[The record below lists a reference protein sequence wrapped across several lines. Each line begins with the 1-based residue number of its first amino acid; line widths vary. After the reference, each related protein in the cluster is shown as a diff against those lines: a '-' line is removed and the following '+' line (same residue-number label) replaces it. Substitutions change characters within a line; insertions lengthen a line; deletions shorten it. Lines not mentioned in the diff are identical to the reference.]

1 MEQPPQQARLKRE
14 LKLPDLVLMQV
25 LVVLGIGWIGYA
37 AKQGSTHVILWI
49 AAILGFYAPLA
60 AVVVFLSRAIPLE
73 GGMYQWLKEGFSPFA
88 GYMAG
93 WNYSIFFILL
103 FANDGAALANSLA
116 YAFGPSWSWMIS
128 SKALMVVLNVLV
140 WSLVLW
146 TNVRGLHLV
155 KWLSDAGSL
164 LLLAMGGTTI
174 WLLVQKWISGTPAV
188 HQPFS
193 LASPGL
199 SLLSLAVFSKMA
211 INALSGFEGSSI
223 IAGECW
229 APERNVGRSVWIA
242 APLIAVIYILGTGTM
257 LSYIRPEDVDLVAP
271 MPQILRVGLNSSHI
285 GVALATATILA
296 SVLVQRIQMVA
307 VIGMVSR
314 LPMVAGWDGLLP
326 AWWSELHPRYGTPA
340 KALTAITVASVG
352 IGTASLLGVGEQE
365 AVQVTT
371 GASAGALCVVYLLL
385 FGLVTVG
392 MRHHTAKPPWWLRLA
407 GLAGFLSVAV
417 SLVFQV
423 APLVEVV
430 NAGIF
435 ALKVSGCLVAANLLG
450 VGLYWRGARK
460 LELAATPAG

>member
-1 MEQPPQQARLKRE
+1 MIQPPQQARLKRE

-25 LVVLGIGWIGYA
+25 LVILGIGWIGYA

-49 AAILGFYAPLA
+49 AAILGFYVPLA
-60 AVVVFLSRAIPLE
+60 AVVIFLSRAIPLE

-88 GYMAG
+88 GYIAG

-128 SKALMVVLNVLV
+128 SKALMIALNVLV
-140 WSLVLW
+140 WSLVLGA
-146 TNVRGLHLV
+146 NLRGLHLV
-155 KWLSDAGSL
+155 KWLSGAGSL

-174 WLLVQKWISGTPAV
+174 WLLVHKWISGTPAV
-188 HQPFS
+188 HPPFS

-229 APERNVGRSVWIA
+229 APERNVARSVWIA
-242 APLIAVIYILGTGTM
+242 APLIAVIYILGTGTV
-257 LSYIRPEDVDLVAP
+257 LAYIRPEDIDLVAP
-271 MPQILRVGLNSSHI
+271 MPQILRVGLSSTYI
-285 GVALATATILA
+285 GLALATATILA

-326 AWWSELHPRYGTPA
+326 SWWSELHPRYGTPA
-340 KALTAITVASVG
+340 KALTAITVASLA

-365 AVQVTT
+365 AFQITT
-371 GASAGALCVVYLLL
+371 GAATGALCVVYLLL
-385 FGLVTVG
+385 FALVTVG
-392 MRHHTAKPPWWLRLA
+392 MRQHTAKPPCWLRLA
-407 GLAGFLSVAV
+407 GLAGFLSAAV

-430 NAGIF
+430 NRGTF
-435 ALKVSGCLVAANLLG
+435 ALKVGGCLVAANVLG
-450 VGLYWRGARK
+450 AGLYWRGARQ
-460 LELAATPAG
+460 LEPAPTPVG

>member
-1 MEQPPQQARLKRE
+1 MEQPLQQSQLKRE

-49 AAILGFYAPLA
+49 AAILGFYVPLA

-116 YAFGPSWSWMIS
+116 YAVGPSWSWMIS
-128 SKALMVVLNVLV
+128 SKTLMVVLNVLV
-140 WSLVLW
+140 WSLALW
-146 TNVRGLHLV
+146 ANIRGLHLV
-155 KWLSDAGSL
+155 KWLSGAGSL
-164 LLLAMGGTTI
+164 LLLAMGGITI
-174 WLLVQKWISGTPAV
+174 WLLIQRWISATPAV
-188 HQPFS
+188 HPPFS

-199 SLLSLAVFSKMA
+199 SLVSLAVFSKMS

-229 APERNVGRSVWIA
+229 APERNIARSVWIA
-242 APLIAVIYILGTGTM
+242 APLIAAIYILGTGTVVA
-257 LSYIRPEDVDLVAP
+257 YIRPEDIDLVAP
-271 MPQILRVGLNSSHI
+271 LPQLLRVGLSSTQT
-285 GVALATATILA
+285 GLALATATILA
-296 SVLVQRIQMVA
+296 GALVVRIQMMA

-314 LPMVAGWDGLLP
+314 LPMVAGWDGLMP
-326 AWWSELHPRYGTPA
+326 SWWSQLHPHYGTPA
-340 KALTAITVASVG
+340 KALTAITVASLA

-371 GASAGALCVVYLLL
+371 GAATGALCVVYLLL
-385 FGLVTVG
+385 FGLVAFG
-392 MRHHTAKPPWWLRLA
+392 LRHHTAKPPWWLRLA
-407 GLAGFLSVAV
+407 ALAGFLSAAV

-430 NAGIF
+430 NSAIF
-435 ALKVSGCLVAANLLG
+435 ALKVGGSLVAANLLG
-450 VGLYWRGARK
+450 AGLYWRGARQ
-460 LELAATPAG
+460 LESATTPVG

>member
-1 MEQPPQQARLKRE
+1 MEQPLQQARLKRE
-14 LKLPDLVLMQV
+14 LRLPDLVLMQV

-73 GGMYQWLKEGFSPFA
+73 GGMYQWLKVGFSPFA

-103 FANDGAALANSLA
+103 FANDGAALVNSLA

-128 SKALMVVLNVLV
+128 SKALMVLLNVLV

-146 TNVRGLHLV
+146 ANLRGLHLV
-155 KWLSDAGSL
+155 KWLSGAGAL
-164 LLLAMGGTTI
+164 LLLVMGGTTI
-174 WLLVQKWISGTPAV
+174 WLLIHRWTSGTSPV
-188 HQPFS
+188 HPPFS

-199 SLLSLAVFSKMA
+199 SLVSIAVFSKMA

-229 APERNVGRSVWIA
+229 APERNIARSVWIA
-242 APLIAVIYILGTGTM
+242 APLIAAIYILGTGTV
-257 LSYIRPEDVDLVAP
+257 LAYIPPENIDLVAP
-271 MPQILRVGLNSSHI
+271 MPQLLRVGLSSGHV
-285 GVALATATILA
+285 GVVLATATILA
-296 SVLVQRIQMVA
+296 SALVVRIQMIA
-307 VIGMVSR
+307 VIGMLSR

-326 AWWSELHPRYGTPA
+326 SWWSELHPRYGTPA
-340 KALTAITVASVG
+340 KALTAITVGSVA

-371 GASAGALCVVYLLL
+371 GAATGALCVVYLLL
-385 FGLVTVG
+385 FALVTVG
-392 MRHHTAKPPWWLRLA
+392 MRHSTAKPPGWLRLA
-407 GLAGFLSVAV
+407 GMAGFLSAAV

-423 APLVEVV
+423 APLVQVV
-430 NAGIF
+430 DRGIF
-435 ALKVSGCLVAANLLG
+435 ELKVGGCLMAANLLG
-450 VGLYWRGARK
+450 AGLYWRGARQ
-460 LELAATPAG
+460 LEPAAS